1 MVIKAKT
8 LKDKIYEHGVVISTI
23 IVGVLGLSTLGT
35 MEYNDYKEEVQ
46 ANIQKGK
53 DEIVKVKTIKSDKPP
68 LICSGTMLQPT
79 QYDLTTI
86 GTRNYIVTQ
95 ETINA
100 PDVSVTVGQCEIY
113 TNLTKSLV
121 VVPKP
126 VITYDMKLKEEKEA
140 LELSLFLANEHIK
153 SLTIN
158 NKAHVETLK
167 TANKSIVELKLFV
180 QQQDAEIDRLVLIE
194 ARYKETEGLLNIVLN
209 KKSLNVADLRIKPRK
224 VIKKVVVTEKIKR
237 KEPLV
242 VKTKKTKAI
251 IIADNTDHLQ
261 RILYTIRYLT
271 QRFNKSPE
279 NYNIVPSPT
288 KDDLVKFKISPSQ
301 LGNHTNVSKQ
311 LMQVVERLS
320 SSKTRT
326 FNIVDNRLRISIQE
340 NVGI

>member
-1 MVIKAKT
+1 MEIKAKT
-8 LKDKIYEHGVVISTI
+8 LKDRIYEHGLAISFAVLAVIAI
-23 IVGVLGLSTLGT
+23 ITLGS
-35 MEYNDYKEEVQ
+35 MEYNDYKDK
-46 ANIQKGK
+46 IQSVIEDKK
-53 DEIVKVKTIKSDKPP
+53 KEIIKVKTIKSDKPP

-126 VITYDMKLKEEKEA
+126 VITYDMKLKEEVKE
-140 LELSLFLANEHIK
+140 LKLNLSLSREHVKTLTKSNEVHI
-153 SLTIN
+153 
-158 NKAHVETLK
+158 ETLK

-180 QQQDAEIDRLVLIE
+180 QQQDVEIDRLVLIE

-209 KKSLNVADLRIKPRK
+209 KKSLNVADLRIKP
-224 VIKKVVVTEKIKR
+224 KKVVKKVIVTEKIKR

-271 QRFNKSPE
+271 QRMNEEPK
-279 NYNIVPSPT
+279 NLVAAPT
-288 KDDLVKFKISPSQ
+288 KYDLAKFKISPSQ
-301 LGNHTNVSKQ
+301 LSNHINVSKQ
-311 LMQVVERLS
+311 LMQVVERLTTA
-320 SSKTRT
+320 KTRNL
-326 FNIVDNRLRISIQE
+326 NIVDNRLRVSIQE